1 MRRSRGPFATR
12 TFNTSCFFNVLIVY
26 YVAMKECQIEGCTGR
41 VKARGYCDKH
51 WWQYIATDEARLR
64 RKMNQSET
72 ANRQYAKPEVRKRMK
87 QWAMDNQPKIKG
99 YRKAWYQKNRE
110 RVLWDARKKHEE
122 KMLKVGK
129 SHACKYKL
137 NLVVVENKTKV
148 PLFVIGKTVR
158 FNGQWHVEV
167 CRWNVTEERML
178 LPTKSVTLTLYTRT
192 LFNSRPAVRRA
203 LGLVE

>member
-1 MRRSRGPFATR
+1 
-12 TFNTSCFFNVLIVY
+12 
-26 YVAMKECQIEGCTGR
+26 
-41 VKARGYCDKH
+41 
-51 WWQYIATDEARLR
+51 
-64 RKMNQSET
+64 MNQSET

-99 YRKAWYQKNRE
+99 YRKAWYRKNRE
-110 RVLWDARKKHEE
+110 RVLWNARMKHEE

-137 NLVVVENKTKV
+137 GLVVVENKTKV
-148 PLFVIGKTVR
+148 PLFVIGKTIR